1 MIQPQDQKC
10 LNVSVCAVVLGEKGG
25 GGGRLEDRQMCG
37 ICNGRKKKKQTCG
50 DKHKEIYN
58 KLCISEKK
66 KDLIWTFRMFQ
77 HTSSEE
83 INR

>member
-1 MIQPQDQKC
+1 MPKC
-10 LNVSVCAVVLGEKGG
+10 VCVCGCVGREGG
-25 GGGRLEDRQMCG
+25 GGWRIGKCVEFVMAE
-37 ICNGRKKKKQTCG
+37 KKKQTCG

-58 KLCISEKK
+58 KLCISGKK

>member
-1 MIQPQDQKC
+1 M
-10 LNVSVCAVVLGEKGG
+10 CAVVLGEKGG
-25 GGGRLEDRQMCG
+25 GGWRMGKCVEFVMG
-37 ICNGRKKKKQTCG
+37 EKKKQTCG

-58 KLCISEKK
+58 KLCISGKK

-83 INR
+83 INRWTTTEIQNGMEIKVK

>member
-25 GGGRLEDRQMCG
+25 GGGGWRIGKCVEFVMVE
-37 ICNGRKKKKQTCG
+37 KKKQTCG

-58 KLCISEKK
+58 KLCISGKK

>member
-1 MIQPQDQKC
+1 MC
-10 LNVSVCAVVLGEKGG
+10 LCVRLCWARRGG
-25 GGGRLEDRQMCG
+25 GGGWRIGKCVEFVMG
-37 ICNGRKKKKQTCG
+37 EKKKQTCG

-58 KLCISEKK
+58 KLCISGKK